1 MNKKSVLIR
10 RIVAV
15 LLMALGILLGVTWS
29 RESFCLGDTIF
40 LAMGLPAWS
49 KGTSGT
55 HYPAVVGSFAILIGI
70 GILNTTL
77 QKKARLWVWTSV
89 VLVLIVLSLA
99 FSI

>member
-10 RIVAV
+10 RIVAA
-15 LLMALGILLGVTWS
+15 LLIAIGILLGVTWN
-29 RESFCLGDTIF
+29 RESFCLGDTVF

-49 KGTSGT
+49 NGTSGT
-55 HYPAVVGSFAILIGI
+55 HYPAVFGSFAVLIGI
-70 GILNTTL
+70 GILNTTM